1 MKEYMIKFNAPDD
14 WKPLEPACWNG
25 CPFACL
31 TKLGE
36 ECQARKAY
44 HRDGLMICPA
54 IRYGGILGK
63 YEGTELYTD
72 KGREGM
78 TYNEAARLINP
89 DTCVEAMEEY
99 RHQGDDCAVKV
110 MREACDLA
118 CKALELMA
126 KQTDDL
132 K

>member
-1 MKEYMIKFNAPDD
+1 MKHILKFETPDD

-44 HRDGLMICPA
+44 HKEGLMVCPA

-72 KGREGM
+72 KGRE
-78 TYNEAARLINP
+78 
-89 DTCVEAMEEY
+89 
-99 RHQGDDCAVKV
+99 
-110 MREACDLA
+110 
-118 CKALELMA
+118 
-126 KQTDDL
+126 
-132 K
+132 

>member
-1 MKEYMIKFNAPDD
+1 MKHILKFETPDD
-14 WKPLEPACWNG
+14 WKPLEPACWDG

-36 ECQARKAY
+36 ECQAMKAY
-44 HRDGLMICPA
+44 RKDGLMICPA
-54 IRYGGILGK
+54 VRYGGILGK

-78 TYNEAARLINP
+78 TCKEAARLINP

-99 RHQGDDCAVKV
+99 RRQGDNCAVKA

-118 CKALELMA
+118 CKALEFMA